1 MLLLQEVEKG
11 EEDIVEVS
19 MSNASLI
26 VSETKAS
33 AACMHRH
40 AIWLWLAAHKAGLPA
55 LAGLAGAALGTQSK
69 ACFADMPLGAA
80 GTSPLHLS
88 SCGSYLLHQQPR
100 SEAVPI
106 WCSYCTA
113 MQNVAELALL
123 L

>member
-80 GTSPLHLS
+80 GTSTLHLS
-88 SCGSYLLHQQPR
+88 SCGSCTSNLVVRQSPFGAHTVQQCR
-100 SEAVPI
+100 MWLS
-106 WCSYCTA
+106 WLCCCR
-113 MQNVAELALL
+113 
-123 L
+123 